1 MRRII
6 LIFEFVFMVLSM
18 ELNAQYHDA
27 NWLVSSG
34 YMGQGSN
41 TLIHFPIGGGPPQI
55 SSTTGTIPFNYANAS
70 ISDANGNFLFFS
82 NGIEVFDKNYQII
95 PGCITQTPYTIQMAA
110 VGLNRYNA
118 GLFLPWP
125 DDTNKYILF
134 YCVPEVP
141 VINTGSCP
149 GGYGWLFSHL
159 YYTVL
164 DKSLNGG
171 SGGKVS
177 ANNSVYIDTLV
188 HLGGLAAVQHA
199 NGRDWWVLTKQRCSS
214 NFNILLFTPSG
225 IQQTFVQSVGQSMS
239 SGLNFSVARFSHD
252 GSTLIISSDDTIMNL
267 YKFDRCNGVLYDPQ
281 IVNTSPKGEI
291 YTEFSLNSRLLY
303 KNSEPQGLQTAQYDL
318 NFYYQPI
325 TFLNNRKYIDP
336 VIDTASCGQGAGSA
350 SSACFPSLA
359 PDGKIYWGHCYTCN
373 LSVINYP
380 DSLDTLCNMEYN
392 TIQLPMPHS
401 GALPQFP
408 NFKLG
413 PVIGS
418 ICDSLTLISE
428 LNNISVSMYP
438 SPVEEKLTIT
448 SQKLLQN
455 VSIHLF
461 DQMGRLV
468 LDQNFSSG
476 TVFQINIPSY
486 IRSGLYVVQIHSE
499 KGNVSRKVIV
509 QK

>member
-6 LIFEFVFMVLSM
+6 LIVEFVFMVLSM
-18 ELNAQYHDA
+18 ELHAQYHDA

-41 TLIHFPIGGGPPQI
+41 TLIHFPVGGGAPQI

-82 NGIEVFDKNYQII
+82 NGIEVFDKNYQAI
-95 PGCITQTPYTIQMAA
+95 PGCIIQTPYTIQWATA
-110 VGLNRYNA
+110 GLNRYNA

-125 DDTNKYILF
+125 GDTNRYALF
-134 YCVPEVP
+134 YCVPEIP
-141 VINTGSCP
+141 IINTGSCP
-149 GGYGWLFSHL
+149 GGWTWLSNHL

-171 SGGKVS
+171 NGGIVS
-177 ANNSVYIDTLV
+177 SSSIAYLDTLV
-188 HLGGLAAVQHA
+188 YLNGLTAVKHG
-199 NGRDWWVLTKQRCSS
+199 NGRDWWILTRERCSS
-214 NFNILLFTPSG
+214 NTNTVLFTNFG
-225 IQQTFVQSVGQSMS
+225 IQQFFKQSIGPNLND
-239 SGLNFSVARFSHD
+239 GLKSAVSRFTPN
-252 GSTLIISSDDTIMNL
+252 GITLATAIDDTTIIF
-267 YKFDRCNGVLYDPQ
+267 YKFDRCNGTLFDPIVL
-281 IVNTSPKGEI
+281 NTSPNGEV
-291 YTEFSLNSRLLY
+291 YSEFSPSSQLLY
-303 KNSEPQGLQTAQYDL
+303 RNNPPQGIQTTQYDL
-318 NFYYQPI
+318 NQYYLPNGI
-325 TFLNNRKYIDP
+325 LNSRTYIDP
-336 VIDTASCGQGAGSA
+336 VADTGNCGQGVGSA
-350 SSACFPSLA
+350 SSACMPSLA
-359 PDGKIYWGHCYTCN
+359 PDGKIYWGHCYACN
-373 LSVINYP
+373 LSVINFP

-413 PVIGS
+413 PVVGS
-418 ICDSLTLISE
+418 VCDSLTLISE